1 MILLECKTCFLFLEG
16 YIRYS
21 TIKLELYMYFNCINN
36 CGSKEEC
43 CGEKCA
49 DKAEINDMLSK
60 LNQKKLIEITCI
72 IILGSNIHG

>member
-21 TIKLELYMYFNCINN
+21 TIHVFCINN

-43 CGEKCA
+43 CGEKCS